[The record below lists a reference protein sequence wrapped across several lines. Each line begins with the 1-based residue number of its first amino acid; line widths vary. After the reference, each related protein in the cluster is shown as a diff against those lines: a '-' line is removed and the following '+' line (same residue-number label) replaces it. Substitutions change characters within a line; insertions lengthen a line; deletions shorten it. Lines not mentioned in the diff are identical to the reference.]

1 MSRRSRRERL
11 SMRWP
16 WLDGFGTDLSGWP
29 RPAVAAL
36 WQAPL
41 IGLLAME
48 IGAAL
53 MLFWAAGLA
62 VSMLTSRWQ
71 RWYVQLVLIVF
82 LVAMAALTMPVRSAD
97 FFITLLVGVLPLT
110 WQLEGEA
117 DKARLSPAGLT
128 PTIFLVGSIFLFQIQ
143 FFVLLAVVVWL
154 LAFLLWYCMALTGF
168 RLEALTLRWLPV
180 LMISAGVAGLIV
192 LLFIAV
198 PRLSTGFIPGFAT
211 QQKIALTDHIA
222 PGGMR
227 DLLADESIA
236 FRAVPQ
242 QQAEPTPRY
251 WRVFVLDREDDGE
264 WRRDGMSAGRGDA
277 AYAGLEAEHS
287 YLLLLDD
294 HDPAML
300 PSPDWPRGFSQ
311 DYAYSRHGELMTG
324 TRANP
329 RRVIVGGGRDAASG
343 ATGGTALSD
352 SNPRL
357 AEWARSARSGAASD
371 RDFVDLLMR
380 RLAGNFSYETKLDLP
395 GTNALDSFFFE
406 SRSGYCAYFATAMA
420 TALRAAGIE
429 ANIVMGYLGGT
440 WNGYGGFWTVR
451 NADAHA
457 WVEAR
462 LDGEWQRF
470 DPTLGV
476 MPGRAPITAP
486 GDIAGADRPAVRT
499 GADGSAGPLVLRMQL
514 AGQWIEAL
522 NTRITIAVM
531 DYGRDDTGSA
541 SGQRDATALIFLGI
555 GLAMTG
561 VVAASAVIALRRLS
575 RRRSRLEARLERI
588 LGDRV
593 PDAVRRPGETIIGYV
608 GRLAP
613 ELPATQAELATGLAR
628 DITAVRFAPA
638 PAMDGGR
645 LSAEL
650 RQLKRRMRHQGK
662 AGR

>member
-1 MSRRSRRERL
+1 
-11 SMRWP
+11 MRWP
-16 WLDGFGTDLSGWP
+16 WPDGFGTDISGWP

-36 WQAPL
+36 WQVPL
-41 IGLLAME
+41 IGLLSLE
-48 IGAAL
+48 IGPAL
-53 MLFWAAGLA
+53 LLFWAAGLA

-71 RWYVQLVLIVF
+71 RWYVQLVLIAL
-82 LVAMAALTMPVRSAD
+82 LVTMAALTVPVRSAD

-110 WQLEGEA
+110 WQLEGEGER
-117 DKARLSPAGLT
+117 ARLSPAGLT

-211 QQKIALTDHIA
+211 QQKIALTDHVA

-227 DLLADESIA
+227 DLLADKSIA
-236 FRAVPQ
+236 FRAIPQ
-242 QQAEPTPRY
+242 QQAEPVPRY
-251 WRVFVLDREDDGE
+251 WRVFVLDRERDGA
-264 WRRDGMSAGRGDA
+264 WRRGAVTGRASRSYASIA
-277 AYAGLEAEHS
+277 ADHS

-311 DYAYSRHGELMTG
+311 DYAYSRHGELMTES
-324 TRANP
+324 RANP
-329 RRVIVGGGRDAASG
+329 RRVIVGGGVAAMPG
-343 ATGGTALSD
+343 AAGQTALSAH
-352 SNPRL
+352 NPKL
-357 AEWARSARSGAASD
+357 VAWARSTRRSVASD
-371 RDFVDLLMR
+371 RDFVALLMR
-380 RLAGNFSYETKLDLP
+380 RFAGEFRYDTTLDLP
-395 GTNALDSFFFE
+395 ETDALDRFFFD
-406 SRSGYCAYFATAMA
+406 SRAGYCAYFATAMA

-462 LDGEWQRF
+462 LDGGGWQRF

-476 MPGRAPITAP
+476 MPGRPPAAASGEVTV
-486 GDIAGADRPAVRT
+486 ADRPLVQT
-499 GADGSAGPLVLRMQL
+499 GADETGGPLMLRIRL
-514 AGQWIEAL
+514 AGQWVEAL

-531 DYGRDDTGSA
+531 DYGQDDAGGAT
-541 SGQRDATALIFLGI
+541 GQRDSTALVFLGI

-561 VVAASAVIALRRLS
+561 VVAATAVVALRRLS
-575 RRRSRLEARLERI
+575 RRRSRLETGLERI
-588 LGDRV
+588 LGDHL
-593 PDAVRRPGETIIGYV
+593 PDAARRQGETLIGYV
-608 GRLAP
+608 RRLAP
-613 ELPATQAELATGLAR
+613 ALSAGQAELAAGLAR
-628 DITAVRFAPA
+628 DITAFRFSPVSAI
-638 PAMDGGR
+638 DGRR
-645 LSAEL
+645 LAREL
-650 RQLKRRMRHQGK
+650 AQLRRRMR
-662 AGR
+662 R

>member
-1 MSRRSRRERL
+1 MRWPLHSGNRPAL
-11 SMRWP
+11 SMRA
-16 WLDGFGTDLSGWP
+16 LSGWP

-41 IGLLAME
+41 IGLLALE

-71 RWYVQLVLIVF
+71 RWYVQLLLIII
-82 LVAMAALTMPVRSAD
+82 LIGMAALTMPVRSAG

-110 WQLEGEA
+110 WQLEDEA
-117 DKARLSPAGLT
+117 GRARLSPAGLT

-154 LAFLLWYCMALTGF
+154 LAFLLWYCVALTGF
-168 RLEALTLRWLPV
+168 RLEALTLRWFPV
-180 LMISAGVAGLIV
+180 LMISTGVAGLIV

-211 QQKIALTDHIA
+211 QQKIALTDQIA

-227 DLLADESIA
+227 DLLADDSIA

-242 QQAEPTPRY
+242 QQADPTPRY
-251 WRVFVLDREDDGE
+251 WRVFVLDRESDGQ
-264 WRRDGMSAGRGDA
+264 WRRGGSAARRGA
-277 AYAGLEAEHS
+277 ARSYASLEAEHS

-311 DYAYSRHGELMTG
+311 DYAYSRNGELMTER
-324 TRANP
+324 RANP
-329 RRVIVGGGRDAASG
+329 RRVIVGGGMTSMPGAAG
-343 ATGGTALSD
+343 RTTLSQR
-352 SNPRL
+352 NPRL
-357 AEWARSARSGAASD
+357 VEWARSTRAGMGSD
-371 RDFVDLLMR
+371 REFLDLLMQR
-380 RLAGNFSYETKLDLP
+380 FAESFSYDTKLDLP
-395 GTNALDSFFFE
+395 ETAALDSFFFD

-420 TALRAAGIE
+420 SALRAAGIE

-462 LDGEWQRF
+462 LDGGGWQRF

-476 MPGRAPITAP
+476 MPGRPPATAI
-486 GDIAGADRPAVRT
+486 GDITDADRGGLGAGTDDRT
-499 GADGSAGPLVLRMQL
+499 GPLMLRMRL

-531 DYGRDDTGSA
+531 DYGQDDTSGE
-541 SGQRDATALIFLGI
+541 SGQRDATALLFLGI

-561 VVAASAVIALRRLS
+561 LVAASAVIALRRLS

-588 LGDRV
+588 LGDHV
-593 PDAVRRPGETIIGYV
+593 AGAPRRRGETIIGYV
-608 GRLAP
+608 LRIAP
-613 ELPATQAELATGLAR
+613 AMSAAQAELATGLAR
-628 DITAVRFAPA
+628 DITAFRFAPV
-638 PAMDGGR
+638 PAIDGGH
-645 LSAEL
+645 LVAEL
-650 RQLKRRMRHQGK
+650 RRLRRQMHRK
-662 AGR
+662 GRTG